1 MFIRFS
7 IIAALCTVLFG
18 FYSLVLTAKTI
29 EERDVRSD
37 LQEQDILSPVS
48 FNTIPV
54 TLDES
59 DPRSTIPLDLK
70 DELETLD
77 IEETDN
83 IKEA

>member
-18 FYSLVLTAKTI
+18 FYSLALTAKTI
-29 EERDVRSD
+29 EERDVRND

-59 DPRSTIPLDLK
+59 GLRSTIPLDLN

>member
-18 FYSLVLTAKTI
+18 FYSLALTAKTI
-29 EERDVRSD
+29 EGRDVRND
-37 LQEQDILSPVS
+37 LQEQEILPPVS

-77 IEETDN
+77 IEETDT